1 MQAMGDAQTLASETP
16 WAEIYGD
23 AMYSLM
29 ANFKDHVPRN
39 AAHPGLCRQVLIAN
53 DKRVSDG
60 LPPIGYLHTKAHLS
74 SDLADPANDLVDTA
88 AKRAAKMPLPP
99 VAEVLPM
106 LEDCFHLMYRSAT
119 LSGNAVS
126 QFFKAQRAARVVDY
140 GGGRNAF
147 PGVRYIDHNAS
158 VKLERP
164 RRFPEGFWTGCGPFD
179 SMQFRLGTGS
189 RRVSLDRRMGKR
201 SVICVVDGCVGMDCP
216 EGGAQT
222 MSGTCTP
229 AWRLGQLSFER

>member
-1 MQAMGDAQTLASETP
+1 MQAMGNAQTLASETP
-16 WAEIYGD
+16 WVEIYGD

-74 SDLADPANDLVDTA
+74 GDLADPANDLADTA

-99 VAEVLPM
+99 AAEVLPM

-126 QFFKAQRAARVVDY
+126 QFFKAQRAA
-140 GGGRNAF
+140 
-147 PGVRYIDHNAS
+147 S
-158 VKLERP
+158 
-164 RRFPEGFWTGCGPFD
+164 CG
-179 SMQFRLGTGS
+179 
-189 RRVSLDRRMGKR
+189 
-201 SVICVVDGCVGMDCP
+201 
-216 EGGAQT
+216 
-222 MSGTCTP
+222 
-229 AWRLGQLSFER
+229 